1 MEWDITCVTKY
12 AHALHMRQKLGGQ
25 AALHAERRC
34 DTCFQLRQA
43 PPNGRGARVCC
54 AGACTCLPTGRWD
67 RAHASAGARACVRAA
82 RRLQAAPRAPAK
94 ASKSEADKCT
104 VNGQT
109 VYSVTLVD

>member
-1 MEWDITCVTKY
+1 MWRNDSDQKY
-12 AHALHMRQKLGGQ
+12 QLCYSTAFCLSAPLTARGVHLVHAPGP
-25 AALHAERRC
+25 
-34 DTCFQLRQA
+34 

-54 AGACTCLPTGRWD
+54 AGACTCLPTSRWD
-67 RAHASAGARACVRAA
+67 RAHASAGVRARVRAA

-109 VYSVTLVD
+109 VYSVTLGD